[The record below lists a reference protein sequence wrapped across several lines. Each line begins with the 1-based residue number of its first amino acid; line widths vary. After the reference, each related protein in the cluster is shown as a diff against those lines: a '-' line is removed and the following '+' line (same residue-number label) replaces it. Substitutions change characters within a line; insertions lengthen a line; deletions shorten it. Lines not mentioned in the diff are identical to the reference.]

1 MLKEFKEF
9 AMKGNLIDMAVGVV
23 MAGAFGRVTSAF
35 IDGMFMPLV
44 SQILQVDFKDWKTVL
59 SPALVGA
66 DGKETAAEIAVSY
79 GDFVAAVINFIIVAL
94 VMFMIIKAMN
104 ASKKAEPAPAPPPPP
119 VADTLLGEI
128 RDLLKS
134 GR

>member
-9 AMKGNLIDMAVGVV
+9 AMKGSLLDMAVGVV
-23 MAGAFGRVTSAF
+23 MAGAFGKVTSAF

-44 SQILQVDFKDWKTVL
+44 AQIFQADFSEWKSVL
-59 SPALVGA
+59 SPAVVGA
-66 DGKETAAEIAVSY
+66 DGKETAAEIAVKY
-79 GDFVAAVINFIIVAL
+79 GDFVASVVNFIIVAL
-94 VMFMIIKAMN
+94 VMFMIIRAMN
-104 ASKKAEPAPAPPPPP
+104 ASKKSEPAPPPPPPP